1 MPTAVDST
9 VMLPPPIEASTM
21 VPPHLRPKPDTVKYL
36 EDVPVID
43 LSPLQTPNSH
53 DLADIVAQV
62 HISLKE
68 WGFFVVVNHGVAP
81 GLWPEVIRVM
91 SEFSKLSFEEKRKV
105 ARNPNMPWGYNESD
119 HTNNIRDWA
128 EVFDFMLNKELS
140 IPASL
145 EPDCQETSTLHNQ
158 WPENPADFRKVCE
171 EFTQAASKLMCQ
183 LLELIA
189 LSLGLPADRFNR
201 YLENHM
207 NYSRINY
214 FPICPTPEL
223 VLGKGAHKDHAILT
237 LLTTNEVSGLE
248 LKRKSDGEWLR
259 LRPIPDSVVV
269 IMAGVLQVWSNDEY
283 ECIVH
288 RVVVNS
294 ENERFSMV
302 TVASPSYHVM
312 VKPIEELVTEENPS
326 KFKEYKWGD
335 FFMSRRVSN
344 LDKTKTAIQITDFKL
359 GEERKPHV

>member
-21 VPPHLRPKPDTVKYL
+21 VPPHLRPKPDAVKYL

-62 HISLKE
+62 HKSLKE
-68 WGFFVVVNHGVAP
+68 WGIFVVVNHGVAP

-128 EVFDFMLNKELS
+128 EIFDFMLKEELS

-158 WPENPADFRKVCE
+158 WPENPADFRKVCK

-189 LSLGLPADRFNR
+189 LSLGLPADGFN
-201 YLENHM
+201 L
-207 NYSRINY
+207 
-214 FPICPTPEL
+214 
-223 VLGKGAHKDHAILT
+223 LGKGAHKDHAILT

-248 LKRKSDGEWLR
+248 VKQNRT
-259 LRPIPDSVVV
+259 
-269 IMAGVLQVWSNDEY
+269 
-283 ECIVH
+283 CIVP

-294 ENERFSMV
+294 EKERFSMV
-302 TVASPSYHVM
+302 TVASPSYH
-312 VKPIEELVTEENPS
+312 
-326 KFKEYKWGD
+326 WGD

>member
-1 MPTAVDST
+1 
-9 VMLPPPIEASTM
+9 M

-53 DLADIVAQV
+53 DLADIVAQ
-62 HISLKE
+62 
-68 WGFFVVVNHGVAP
+68 
-81 GLWPEVIRVM
+81 
-91 SEFSKLSFEEKRKV
+91 EKRKV

-158 WPENPADFRKVCE
+158 WPENPADFRKVCK

-189 LSLGLPADRFNR
+189 LSLGLPADGFNR

-214 FPICPTPEL
+214 FPICPSPEL

-237 LLTTNEVSGLE
+237 LLTTNGVSGLE
-248 LKRKSDGEWLR
+248 VKRKSDGEWLR

-269 IMAGVLQVWSNDEY
+269 IMAGVLQVWSNEEY

-294 ENERFSMV
+294 EKERFSMV

-312 VKPIEELVTEENPS
+312 VKPIQ
-326 KFKEYKWGD
+326 
-335 FFMSRRVSN
+335 R
-344 LDKTKTAIQITDFKL
+344 IQVGRFL
-359 GEERKPHV
+359 HVEERQQS

>member
-128 EVFDFMLNKELS
+128 EVFDFMLKEELS

-158 WPENPADFRKVCE
+158 WPENPADFRKN
-171 EFTQAASKLMCQ
+171 S
-183 LLELIA
+183 LL
-189 LSLGLPADRFNR
+189 
-201 YLENHM
+201 
-207 NYSRINY
+207 
-214 FPICPTPEL
+214 
-223 VLGKGAHKDHAILT
+223 
-237 LLTTNEVSGLE
+237 
-248 LKRKSDGEWLR
+248 KS
-259 LRPIPDSVVV
+259 I
-269 IMAGVLQVWSNDEY
+269 EY
-283 ECIVH
+283 
-288 RVVVNS
+288 
-294 ENERFSMV
+294 
-302 TVASPSYHVM
+302 
-312 VKPIEELVTEENPS
+312 
-326 KFKEYKWGD
+326 
-335 FFMSRRVSN
+335 
-344 LDKTKTAIQITDFKL
+344 
-359 GEERKPHV
+359 

>member
-36 EDVPVID
+36 ENVPVID

-145 EPDCQETSTLHNQ
+145 EPDCQETSTFHNQ
-158 WPENPADFRKVCE
+158 WPENPADFRKVCK

-189 LSLGLPADRFNR
+189 LSLGLPADGFNR
-201 YLENHM
+201 
-207 NYSRINY
+207 
-214 FPICPTPEL
+214 
-223 VLGKGAHKDHAILT
+223 KGAHKDHAILT
-237 LLTTNEVSGLE
+237 LLTTNGVSGLE
-248 LKRKSDGEWLR
+248 VKRKSDGEWLR

-269 IMAGVLQVWSNDEY
+269 IMAGVLQVWSNEEY

-294 ENERFSMV
+294 EKERFSMV
-302 TVASPSYHVM
+302 TVASPSYH
-312 VKPIEELVTEENPS
+312 
-326 KFKEYKWGD
+326 WGD
-335 FFMSRRVSN
+335 FFMSRSVSN